1 MSIEVSGACKSFGA
15 TRVLSD
21 LNLTMQDGGI
31 YCLMGPSGAGKT
43 TFLRILLGL
52 ETLDS
57 GTVTGLARGEAS
69 AMFQEDR
76 LCESLT
82 SIDNVALVLGR
93 RTSRRSVKELLEEL
107 LPPECLD
114 RPVTSLSGGQR
125 RRVSLVRAV
134 AYPGAAIIMDE
145 PFTGLDAKTRCQT
158 IEFVLAHRGRRTL
171 LVSTHGEEDAAL
183 LGAQKLMLSD
193 LQGRDRRPSDRVNV
207 ERSLRCR

>member
-93 RTSRRSVKELLEEL
+93 RR
-107 LPPECLD
+107 
-114 RPVTSLSGGQR
+114 
-125 RRVSLVRAV
+125 
-134 AYPGAAIIMDE
+134 
-145 PFTGLDAKTRCQT
+145 
-158 IEFVLAHRGRRTL
+158 
-171 LVSTHGEEDAAL
+171 
-183 LGAQKLMLSD
+183 
-193 LQGRDRRPSDRVNV
+193 
-207 ERSLRCR
+207 